1 MLWLFGD
8 DHQLTEVGTM
18 NIFAY
23 WENEKGEREVITPP
37 LSDII
42 LPGVTRD
49 SVIQLIRSWGDIP
62 VVERSFTMQDVKT
75 AVRENRM
82 LGLFGTGTAC
92 VVSPVKDIL
101 YSGERI
107 PIPTIER
114 APIVNRV
121 YKELTD
127 IHYGKTSTFS
137 EWVELV

>member
-1 MLWLFGD
+1 
-8 DHQLTEVGTM
+8 M

-23 WENEKGEREVITPP
+23 WENQKGEREVVTPP

-49 SVIQLIRSWGDIP
+49 SVIQLIRSWGDVS
-62 VVERSFTMQDVKT
+62 VVERSFTMQDVKS

-101 YSGERI
+101 YGGERI

-114 APIVNRV
+114 APIVSKV

-127 IHYGKTSTFS
+127 IHYGRTNTFS